1 MDTNI
6 NNLNLQRTFGKP
18 ILKTGKPTVYP
29 HSIIA
34 TRKEIRGSEP
44 SVIRTLRADEWEAL
58 REGAKA
64 KEANQVHLDALLLT
78 GCRYV
83 EGQRIHD
90 HPEWFDGHFIYI
102 PASAVLKLLVKEKE
116 RYIRLNELGKKVLP
130 LFFKTKQ
137 LPTSDVWR
145 ENLCR
150 WAANVGLDPIG
161 LGPKTTRKTWE
172 SWLVTTYPNQT
183 LGIVQSQGHT
193 KDTSLNHYLNM
204 PFLQSDKDRMKP
216 WVDGFF

>member
-1 MDTNI
+1 MDTN
-6 NNLNLQRTFGKP
+6 NHNLNLQGRFGRP

-44 SVIRTLRADEWEAL
+44 SSIRTLRADEWEAL
-58 REGAKA
+58 REGAKV
-64 KEANQVHLDALLLT
+64 KEANVVHLDAMLLM

-90 HPEWFDGHFIYI
+90 HPDWFDGNFVYI
-102 PASAVLKLLVKEKE
+102 PASAVLKWKVKEKE
-116 RYIRLNELGKKVLP
+116 RYIRLTERGKEVLP

-137 LPTSDVWR
+137 LPTSEVWR
-145 ENLCR
+145 ENLER

-172 SWLVTTYPNQT
+172 SWLTVTYPERFNEII
-183 LGIVQSQGHT
+183 LSQGHDP
-193 KDTSLNHYLNM
+193 KTSLTHYLNL
-204 PFLQSDKDRMKP
+204 PFLQTDKELMKP